1 MAPIQGHLDE
11 YHQPRVA
18 ITVRGSRQDITLDVV
33 IDTGFDGQLCLPV
46 PLAIEIG
53 LELYGAQQT
62 ELADGS
68 IKSEL
73 VFLGQA
79 GFVGRP
85 SQEVEILLTE
95 SDDALLGVE
104 FLLDWRL
111 EIDFSQRVVQIH
123 PKARKRKKKS

>member
-1 MAPIQGHLDE
+1 MAPIRGYLDE

-53 LELYGAQQT
+53 LELYGAQRT

-85 SQEVEILLTE
+85 SQEVEILLTD

>member
-1 MAPIQGHLDE
+1 MAPIRGHLDD

-18 ITVRGSRQDITLDVV
+18 ITVRGARRDITLEAV

-46 PLAIEIG
+46 PLAIELG

-68 IKSEL
+68 IKSGL
-73 VFLGQA
+73 VFLGRA
-79 GFVGRP
+79 GFVGRS

-95 SDDALLGVE
+95 SDDALLGVG
-104 FLLDWRL
+104 FLMAWRL
-111 EIDFSQRVVQIH
+111 EIDFPQRIVH
-123 PKARKRKKKS
+123 LNPKTPTGKKKS

>member
-1 MAPIQGHLDE
+1 MAPIRGHLDE

-53 LELYGAQQT
+53 LELYGAQRT

-85 SQEVEILLTE
+85 RQEVEILLTD

>member
-1 MAPIQGHLDE
+1 MAPIRGHLDE

-53 LELYGAQQT
+53 LKLYGAQQT

-68 IKSEL
+68 IRSEL

-85 SQEVEILLTE
+85 SPEVEILLTE

-123 PKARKRKKKS
+123 PKAWKRKKKS

>member
-1 MAPIQGHLDE
+1 MATIRGHLDE
-11 YHQPRVA
+11 YRQPRVA
-18 ITVRGSRQDITLDVV
+18 ITVYGSRRDVTLDVV

-68 IKSEL
+68 TKSDL
-73 VFLGQA
+73 VFLGRA
-79 GFVGRP
+79 GFVSGP
-85 SQEVEILLTE
+85 GQEVEILLTE
-95 SDDALLGVE
+95 SDDALLGVG

-111 EIDFSQRVVQIH
+111 EIDFSRGIVQIH
-123 PKARKRKKKS
+123 RKTQKGKKRS

>member
-1 MAPIQGHLDE
+1 MDSFA
-11 YHQPRVA
+11 
-18 ITVRGSRQDITLDVV
+18 S
-33 IDTGFDGQLCLPV
+33 PV